1 METNTA
7 ELIENLRRS
16 QAENG
21 QVEVK
26 AAAGGFPKS
35 VLETVSA
42 FANGDGGTILLGLTD
57 PTEGLQPVEGFNAQA
72 VHDASVEAI
81 RSKITPRPPVDIHIE
96 AVDIEAADIE
106 EAEGQHRIVR
116 IDVLPGD
123 PTQKPYY
130 IEAHG
135 MYNGSYQRVGEAD
148 IRLTKYE
155 IDRLLENRSQPRYD
169 EELVS
174 EASFKD
180 LSPTLVSAYVA
191 RLREEQP
198 RVFAAL
204 SDREVLLQAR
214 ILRIDSEGRE
224 VPTLGALLAM
234 GSYPQAFFPQLM
246 MSVVVLPGEELG
258 EVTEDGRR
266 FLDNHSCTGPIPSML
281 DEAMGVLVRN
291 MRKTSTMEGLN
302 SSGIGR
308 VERYEYPL
316 EAIRELLVNALMH
329 RDYSPGARG
338 SQVQVELYTN
348 RLVVRSPGGIYGAVT
363 IRDFGQPGVSS
374 TRNSYLASILTDLP
388 DPGTGRLIA
397 ENRASGIPTVLR
409 ALKDAGLPAPQFADR
424 LLYVQ
429 VTLTQP
435 PQGVSSTEQNTEQKT
450 APEAKNQPATHP
462 EGKRSASTVEPAGAD
477 ASLEGLSE
485 RQAGIVRG
493 LRAQGEAV
501 SAAFIQEHWG
511 RGASRTS
518 ITNDLRSLVE
528 AKLIVPTAPPRSKN
542 RKYRA
547 A

>member
-57 PTEGLQPVEGFNAQA
+57 PAEGLQPVEGFNAQA

-96 AVDIEAADIE
+96 AVDIEAV
-106 EAEGQHRIVR
+106 EGQHRIVR

-169 EELVS
+169 EELIS

-429 VTLTQP
+429 VTLMQP

-462 EGKRSASTVEPAGAD
+462 EGKHSADTAEPAGAD
-477 ASLEGLSE
+477 ASLDGLSE

-493 LRAQGEAV
+493 LRAEGEAV

-518 ITNDLRSLVE
+518 ITNDLRDLMD

-547 A
+547 V

>member
-21 QVEVK
+21 RVEVK

-57 PTEGLQPVEGFNAQA
+57 PAEGLQPVEGFNAQA
-72 VHDASVEAI
+72 VHDASVEVI
-81 RSKITPRPPVDIHIE
+81 RSKITPRPPVDIQ
-96 AVDIEAADIE
+96 IEAADE
-106 EAEGQHRIVR
+106 QHRIVR

-130 IEAHG
+130 IEANG

-234 GSYPQAFFPQLM
+234 GSYPQAFFPQLI

-409 ALKDAGLPAPQFADR
+409 ALKEAGLPAPQFADR

-429 VTLTQP
+429 VTLMQP
-435 PQGVSSTEQNTEQKT
+435 PQDVSYTEQKT
-450 APEAKNQPATHP
+450 APEDKTQNATHAA
-462 EGKRSASTVEPAGAD
+462 GKHSADTVEPAGAD
-477 ASLEGLSE
+477 ASLDGLSE

-501 SAAFIQEHWG
+501 STAYIQEHWG

-518 ITNDLRSLVE
+518 ITNDLRHLVE

>member
-7 ELIENLRRS
+7 ELIENLRRI

-57 PTEGLQPVEGFNAQA
+57 PAEGLQPVEGFNAQA

-96 AVDIEAADIE
+96 AVDIEA
-106 EAEGQHRIVR
+106 AEGQHRIVR

-169 EELVS
+169 EELIS

-429 VTLTQP
+429 VTLMQP
-435 PQGVSSTEQNTEQKT
+435 PQGMSSTEQNTEQKT
-450 APEAKNQPATHP
+450 VPEDKTQPAARP
-462 EGKRSASTVEPAGAD
+462 EGKRSANTVEPAGAD
-477 ASLEGLSE
+477 ASLDDLSE

-511 RGASRTS
+511 QGASRTS
-518 ITNDLRSLVE
+518 ITNDLRSLVD

-547 A
+547 V

>member
-57 PTEGLQPVEGFNAQA
+57 PAEGLQPVEGFNAQA

-96 AVDIEAADIE
+96 AVDIEAA
-106 EAEGQHRIVR
+106 EGQHRIVC

-169 EELVS
+169 EELIS

-429 VTLTQP
+429 VTLMQP
-435 PQGVSSTEQNTEQKT
+435 PQGMSSTEQNTEQKT
-450 APEAKNQPATHP
+450 VPEDKTQPAARP
-462 EGKRSASTVEPAGAD
+462 EGKRSANTVEPAGAD
-477 ASLEGLSE
+477 ASLDDLSE

-511 RGASRTS
+511 QGASRTS
-518 ITNDLRSLVE
+518 ITNDLRSLVD

>member
-57 PTEGLQPVEGFNAQA
+57 PAEGLQPVEGFNAQA

-96 AVDIEAADIE
+96 AVDIEAA
-106 EAEGQHRIVR
+106 EGQHRIVC

-169 EELVS
+169 EELIS

-429 VTLTQP
+429 VTLMQP
-435 PQGVSSTEQNTEQKT
+435 PQGMSSTEQNTEQKT
-450 APEAKNQPATHP
+450 VPEDKTQPAARP
-462 EGKRSASTVEPAGAD
+462 EGKRSANTVEPAGAD
-477 ASLEGLSE
+477 ASLDDLSE

-501 SAAFIQEHWG
+501 STAFIQEHWG

-518 ITNDLRSLVE
+518 ITNDLRGLVD

>member
-57 PTEGLQPVEGFNAQA
+57 PAEGLQPVEGFNAQA

-81 RSKITPRPPVDIHIE
+81 RSKITPRPPADIHIE
-96 AVDIEAADIE
+96 PV
-106 EAEGQHRIVR
+106 EGQRRIVR

-169 EELVS
+169 EELIS

-180 LSPTLVSAYVA
+180 FSPTLVSAYVA

-214 ILRIDSEGRE
+214 ILRIDSQGRE

-348 RLVVRSPGGIYGAVT
+348 RLVVRSPGGGAVT

-429 VTLTQP
+429 VTLMQP
-435 PQGVSSTEQNTEQKT
+435 PQGVSSTEQKT
-450 APEAKNQPATHP
+450 APEDKIQQVTPSENKH
-462 EGKRSASTVEPAGAD
+462 SADTVELAGAY
-477 ASLEGLSE
+477 ASLDGLSE

-518 ITNDLRSLVE
+518 ITNDLRGLVD

>member
-57 PTEGLQPVEGFNAQA
+57 PAEGLQPVEGFNAQA

-96 AVDIEAADIE
+96 AVDIEA
-106 EAEGQHRIVR
+106 AEGQHRIVR

-169 EELVS
+169 EELIS

-435 PQGVSSTEQNTEQKT
+435 PQGMSSTEQKT
-450 APEAKNQPATHP
+450 AHEDKTQQTTHSK
-462 EGKRSASTVEPAGAD
+462 GKRSADTAEPAGAD
-477 ASLEGLSE
+477 ASLDGLSE

-501 SAAFIQEHWG
+501 STAYIQEHWG

-518 ITNDLRSLVE
+518 ITNDLRSLVD

>member
-1 METNTA
+1 MHGNKHRRTHQ
-7 ELIENLRRS
+7 NLRRS

-21 QVEVK
+21 RVEVK

-57 PTEGLQPVEGFNAQA
+57 RLTDPAEGLQPVGGFNAQA

-81 RSKITPRPPVDIHIE
+81 RSKITPRPP
-96 AVDIEAADIE
+96 ADIQIE
-106 EAEGQHRIVR
+106 SVDEQHRIVR

-174 EASFKD
+174 EASFRT
-180 LSPTLVSAYVA
+180 SPHPCECLCRSPP
-191 RLREEQP
+191 REAAS
-198 RVFAAL
+198 RFAAL

-409 ALKDAGLPAPQFADR
+409 ALKGGGSA
-424 LLYVQ
+424 
-429 VTLTQP
+429 
-435 PQGVSSTEQNTEQKT
+435 
-450 APEAKNQPATHP
+450 
-462 EGKRSASTVEPAGAD
+462 RSPVC
-477 ASLEGLSE
+477 
-485 RQAGIVRG
+485 
-493 LRAQGEAV
+493 
-501 SAAFIQEHWG
+501 
-511 RGASRTS
+511 
-518 ITNDLRSLVE
+518 
-528 AKLIVPTAPPRSKN
+528 
-542 RKYRA
+542 
-547 A
+547 

>member
-57 PTEGLQPVEGFNAQA
+57 PAEGLQPVEGFNAQA

-96 AVDIEAADIE
+96 AVDIEAV
-106 EAEGQHRIVR
+106 EGQHRIVR

-169 EELVS
+169 EELIS

-224 VPTLGALLAM
+224 GPTRGALLAM

-429 VTLTQP
+429 VTLMQP

-462 EGKRSASTVEPAGAD
+462 EGKHSADTAEPAGAD
-477 ASLEGLSE
+477 ASLDGLSE

-493 LRAQGEAV
+493 LRAEGEAV

-518 ITNDLRSLVE
+518 ITNDLRDLMD

-547 A
+547 V

>member
-16 QAENG
+16 QTENG

-57 PTEGLQPVEGFNAQA
+57 PAEGLQPVEGFNAQA

-96 AVDIEAADIE
+96 AVDIEA
-106 EAEGQHRIVR
+106 AEGQHRIVR

-169 EELVS
+169 EELIS

-348 RLVVRSPGGIYGAVT
+348 RLVVRNPGGIYGAVT

-462 EGKRSASTVEPAGAD
+462 EGKHSADTVEPAGAD
-477 ASLEGLSE
+477 ASLDGLSE

-493 LRAQGEAV
+493 LRTQGEAV

-518 ITNDLRSLVE
+518 ITNDLRGLVD
-528 AKLIVPTAPPRSKN
+528 AKLIVPTAPARSKN

>member
-1 METNTA
+1 
-7 ELIENLRRS
+7 
-16 QAENG
+16 
-21 QVEVK
+21 
-26 AAAGGFPKS
+26 
-35 VLETVSA
+35 
-42 FANGDGGTILLGLTD
+42 
-57 PTEGLQPVEGFNAQA
+57 
-72 VHDASVEAI
+72 
-81 RSKITPRPPVDIHIE
+81 
-96 AVDIEAADIE
+96 
-106 EAEGQHRIVR
+106 
-116 IDVLPGD
+116 
-123 PTQKPYY
+123 
-130 IEAHG
+130 
-135 MYNGSYQRVGEAD
+135 
-148 IRLTKYE
+148 
-155 IDRLLENRSQPRYD
+155 
-169 EELVS
+169 
-174 EASFKD
+174 
-180 LSPTLVSAYVA
+180 
-191 RLREEQP
+191 
-198 RVFAAL
+198 
-204 SDREVLLQAR
+204 
-214 ILRIDSEGRE
+214 
-224 VPTLGALLAM
+224 M

-281 DEAMGVLVRN
+281 DEAMSVLVRN

-409 ALKDAGLPAPQFADR
+409 ALKEAGLPAPQFTDR
-424 LLYVQ
+424 LMYVQ
-429 VTLTQP
+429 VTLLQP
-435 PQGVSSTEQNTEQKT
+435 PQGMSFKAQKPALEDRT
-450 APEAKNQPATHP
+450 QQATHP
-462 EGKRSASTVEPAGAD
+462 EDKHSANTVETAGAD
-477 ASLEGLSE
+477 TSLDGLSE

-493 LRAQGEAV
+493 LRAQGEAA
-501 SAAFIQEHWG
+501 SIAYIQEHWG

-518 ITNDLRSLVE
+518 ITNDLRRLVD
-528 AKLIVPTAPPRSKN
+528 AKLIIATAPPRSKN

>member
-57 PTEGLQPVEGFNAQA
+57 PAEGLQPVEGFNAQA

-96 AVDIEAADIE
+96 AVDIEA
-106 EAEGQHRIVR
+106 AEGQHRIVR

-169 EELVS
+169 EELIS

-424 LLYVQ
+424 LFYVQ
-429 VTLTQP
+429 VTLMQP
-435 PQGVSSTEQNTEQKT
+435 AQGVSSTEQNTEQKT
-450 APEAKNQPATHP
+450 VPEDKTQPAARP
-462 EGKRSASTVEPAGAD
+462 KGKRSANTVEPAGAD
-477 ASLEGLSE
+477 ASLDGLSE
-485 RQAGIVRG
+485 RQVGIVRG

-511 RGASRTS
+511 QGASRTS
-518 ITNDLRSLVE
+518 ITNDLRSLVD

>member
-57 PTEGLQPVEGFNAQA
+57 PAEGLQPIEGFNAQA

-96 AVDIEAADIE
+96 AVDIEA
-106 EAEGQHRIVR
+106 AEGQHRIVR

-135 MYNGSYQRVGEAD
+135 MYNGSYQRVGESD

-224 VPTLGALLAM
+224 VPALGALLAM

-281 DEAMGVLVRN
+281 DEAMSVLVRN
-291 MRKTSTMEGLN
+291 MRKMSTMEGLN

-409 ALKDAGLPAPQFADR
+409 ALKDAGLPVPQFADR
-424 LLYVQ
+424 LFYVQ

-435 PQGVSSTEQNTEQKT
+435 AQGVSSTEQNTEQKT
-450 APEAKNQPATHP
+450 VPEDKTQPATQP
-462 EGKRSASTVEPAGAD
+462 GGKRSADTAEPAGAD
-477 ASLEGLSE
+477 ASLDGLSE

-518 ITNDLRSLVE
+518 ITNDLRTLVD